1 MTARNDIEA
10 LFRQIGGSAEHYRE
24 FAVPD
29 FVASEPA
36 CMTPAAPAPA
46 PAPAQL
52 LQTLRVGLPAHG
64 GVALAP
70 PTVMAGLSELFN
82 RLAQPHPESG
92 PDGAAPI

>member
-36 CMTPAAPAPA
+36 RMTPAAPEL
-46 PAPAQL
+46 APAQV
-52 LQTLRVGLPAHG
+52 LQALRAGLPAHG
-64 GVALAP
+64 GQEAPP
-70 PTVMAGLSELFN
+70 PTVMGGLSELFS
-82 RLAQPHPESG
+82 RLAQPHPESSPG
-92 PDGAAPI
+92 GAAPI

>member
-10 LFRQIGGSAEHYRE
+10 LFRQIGASAEHYRE

-29 FVASEPA
+29 FMASEPTRV
-36 CMTPAAPAPA
+36 TPA
-46 PAPAQL
+46 APAQL

-64 GVALAP
+64 GAALAP

-82 RLAQPHPESG
+82 RLAQPHPESSPG
-92 PDGAAPI
+92 GAAPI

>member
-1 MTARNDIEA
+1 LTARNDIEA

-24 FAVPD
+24 FALPD
-29 FVASEPA
+29 LVAGEPA
-36 CMTPAAPAPA
+36 RMTPAAPEL
-46 PAPAQL
+46 APAQV

-64 GVALAP
+64 SAAVAP

-92 PDGAAPI
+92 PGSAAPI